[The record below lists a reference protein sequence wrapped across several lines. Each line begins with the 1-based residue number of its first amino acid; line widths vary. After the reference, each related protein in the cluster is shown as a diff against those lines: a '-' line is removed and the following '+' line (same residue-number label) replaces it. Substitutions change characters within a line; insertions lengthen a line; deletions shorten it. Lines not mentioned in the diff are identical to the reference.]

1 MTPYAAVDAIERD
14 TLIPSGPGDAFSGYG
29 VIGLPFRS
37 GHVLALLLRASSLGP
52 AYTSIWHRDPVD
64 RWTFYSTV
72 APDCSCARYFGAQ
85 VHRNVVTP
93 INLEWTTP
101 WTLRM
106 RIGLELTWQVTLHS
120 SPMTRLFNTI
130 APLIPEH
137 VWRMPAML
145 RGVGLGVDAAF
156 GTGRMN
162 LTGRTP
168 NGHQFVMNPRQLWLI
183 AASTAHVSGHNLG
196 PPGPLEEQAALEDLR
211 LPQRGLFAVTRVRLE
226 SNFSGLPAKLR
237 GASAKRSCLAGLEVK
252 NFDRAGMASQR
263 EVPQNRS
270 CYLEA
275 PLTQTSL
282 RASAPSG
289 RPRP

>member
-101 WTLRM
+101 WTLRV
-106 RIGLELTWQVTLHS
+106 RIGVELTWQVTLHS

-130 APLIPEH
+130 APLIPDR

-145 RGVGLGVDAAF
+145 RGVGLGADAAF

-168 NGHQFVMNPRQLWLI
+168 NGHRFVMNPRQLWLI
-183 AASTAHVSGHNLG
+183 DASTAYVSGHNVG
-196 PPGPLEEQAALEDLR
+196 PPGPLEEQAALEDMR
-211 LPQRGLFAVTRVRLE
+211 LPQRGLFAVTSVRLE
-226 SNFSGLPAKLR
+226 RRPHKKATATRHGTPC
-237 GASAKRSCLAGLEVK
+237 GAAARH
-252 NFDRAGMASQR
+252 DQ
-263 EVPQNRS
+263 P
-270 CYLEA
+270 
-275 PLTQTSL
+275 
-282 RASAPSG
+282 
-289 RPRP
+289 